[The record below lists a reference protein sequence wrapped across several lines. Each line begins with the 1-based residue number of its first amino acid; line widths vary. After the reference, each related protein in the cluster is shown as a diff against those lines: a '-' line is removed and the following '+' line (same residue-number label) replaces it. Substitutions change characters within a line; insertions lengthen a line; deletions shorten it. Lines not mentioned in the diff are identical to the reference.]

1 MSALQKIDF
10 GSFNNLLPA
19 ERKIL
24 ELARSGPQVGALT
37 YGQRIDL
44 ATKILLDVGTRL
56 GQPTKEG
63 EYKQMLTYLE
73 KDINKFPDLTR
84 DEILE
89 ALDMGMDG
97 RFTEKGQPIIFNLS
111 RFVQWVEAWVELHKA
126 PAMTKVSRAMH
137 QEVED
142 QFVEL
147 DLRDSLNSK
156 FLILYDALGEML
168 AGRRFDDRGN
178 SIYELLMMIG
188 DGETANV
195 QGSLIKHALSM
206 RRLGDVVAQGEE
218 ACLEFIN
225 EVRVKIQ
232 KYLEE
237 HGD

>member
-10 GSFNNLLPA
+10 GSFNGLLPA

-37 YGQRIDL
+37 YDQRIDL
-44 ATKILLDVGTRL
+44 ATKVLVDVGTRL
-56 GQPTKEG
+56 GQTTKGG

-73 KDINKFPDLTR
+73 KDINKFPDLTTN
-84 DEILE
+84 EILE

-111 RFVQWVEAWVELHKA
+111 RFVQWVEAWVDLHKA
-126 PAMTKVSRAMH
+126 PAMAKISQTMH

-156 FLILYDALGEML
+156 FLILYDALSEML
-168 AGRRFDDRGN
+168 VGRRFEDRGN
-178 SIYELLMMIG
+178 SIYELLLLIG
-188 DGETANV
+188 EPDIPNIEGALV
-195 QGSLIKHALSM
+195 KHAISM
-206 RRLGDVVAQGEE
+206 RKLGDLVAQGESS
-218 ACLEFIN
+218 CLEFIN
-225 EVRVKIQ
+225 DVRVKIQ

-237 HGD
+237 HGA